1 MVNNLVFYLF
11 VVIEGHFLLSSVTK
25 RRKWHAI
32 LASLDIMA
40 KVKIYL
46 DQYYSKI
53 LLTSITDGDVTSICK
68 FTLKVTDEI
77 SVI

>member
-1 MVNNLVFYLF
+1 M
-11 VVIEGHFLLSSVTK
+11 TK

-32 LASLDIMA
+32 LASFDIMA
-40 KVKIYL
+40 KIKNYL

-53 LLTSITDGDVTSICK
+53 LLTSITDGDDTSICK
-68 FTLKVTDEI
+68 YILNVTDEI